1 MAGHAKT
8 RRAKE
13 LAALKGEE
21 FVDASTKRVRK
32 SKYYKLTEADHP
44 TIVDGIRHYLPL
56 YRIALKIGCGY
67 STLKKY
73 VASVPELH
81 DELLAAQEAM
91 GEIAKCQL
99 MTLIEGGHFQ
109 ATAFYLER
117 KEGWTQRNTIEHI
130 GEIPQ
135 VSMGEVPEE
144 VMSMLKNGLGQP
156 VNTEDDAKGEDVPPP
171 AEDTKLPASVR
182 FAKPKTAPAPEPAE
196 DDADNDD
203 DGWGDDDDGGG
214 LF

>member
-21 FVDASTKRVRK
+21 FVNASTKRVRK
-32 SKYYKLTEADHP
+32 SKYYKLTEDDHP
-44 TIVDGIRHYLPL
+44 VIIDGIRHYLPL

-91 GEIAKCQL
+91 GEIARCQL

-117 KEGWTQRNTIEHI
+117 KEGWTQKNTIEHI

-135 VSMGEVPEE
+135 VSMGEVPDE

-156 VNTEDDAKGEDVPPP
+156 VNTEEAEKEDAPPP
-171 AEDTKLPASVR
+171 AEDTKLPAAVR
-182 FAKPKTAPAPEPAE
+182 FAKPKNAPAPAPAE
-196 DDADNDD
+196 ADADEDD
-203 DGWGDDDDGGG
+203 DGWGDDNDGGG